1 MKKPIRIIIVDDHF
15 ILRMGLIASLKT
27 DAELSVVGEADN
39 GAQALQLY
47 RQKTPDVVLMDLR
60 LLDMSGVEATAA
72 ICREFPGAKIMILTS
87 HDLEE
92 DIFRAFQAGA
102 LGYLLKDVQ
111 VEVLTRAI
119 KSVASGH
126 KHIPPE
132 IARALAEHGKG
143 SDLTS
148 RELEVLQLFGRGK
161 TTREVA
167 EALHLSVKTIET
179 HRTHIKEKLGFKDAE
194 KMVGFAV
201 EWVAATEG

>member
-1 MKKPIRIIIVDDHF
+1 MKKPIRILIVDDHF

-27 DAELSVVGEADN
+27 DPELSVVAEADN
-39 GAQALQLY
+39 AAHALQLY
-47 RQKTPDVVLMDLR
+47 RQKSPDVVLMDLR
-60 LLDMSGVEATAA
+60 LPDMTGVEATAA
-72 ICREFPGAKIMILTS
+72 ICKEWPKAKVMILTS

-111 VEVLTRAI
+111 VEVLSKAI
-119 KSVASGH
+119 KSVAAGN

-148 RELEVLQLFGRGK
+148 RELEVLQMVVKGLSN
-161 TTREVA
+161 REIGGA
-167 EALHLSVKTIET
+167 
-179 HRTHIKEKLGFKDAE
+179 LGFSENTAKFHVKNILAKLQVSDRTE
-194 KMVGFAV
+194 
-201 EWVAATEG
+201 AATAALQRGIIR